1 MSRFLE
7 RLASGPPIVADGGMG
22 AVLASAVP
30 RIRCPEEANLRAPE
44 SVVDVHLGYIRA
56 GADLIE
62 TNTFGA
68 NRPKLAEHFLDED
81 FERINSE
88 GVRLAREARDV
99 SGRDVFIAGAIGPD
113 SSRAYAEQATVLE
126 GRGAD
131 LFMLETFFDLDDLE
145 AAVAAV
151 RSVSSLPIV
160 TLMSFDS
167 EGETIAGVSAHT
179 AGERLRALGVAAF
192 GANHGAGPNAALRAL
207 GDMAGDGVLAAL
219 PNVGLASMSGQRI
232 VFPHA
237 TPAYFGEF
245 AAQARALG
253 AGIIGGC
260 CGTTPAQIAA
270 IRAAVDENQTPAGPL
285 LVRERSQATRPAPSS
300 ERTQLQRMFDD
311 GTFVVSVQL
320 DPPLGANPEALIET
334 ARAVRDTNKA
344 QFVDVNDNPRAR
356 ARMSGIM
363 ASVAI
368 ERFTGVETIPHLTP
382 RDMTLTGLES
392 ILLGA
397 HAEGVRN
404 ILAVTGDPPESGDYP
419 GKHTVYD
426 VDAIGLVEL
435 LSKLNR
441 GEDWHGRAI
450 DAPTSFFPGVAVNPT
465 ADDLGL
471 EVERFHRKVAAGAR
485 FAMTQVL
492 FDLESLEA
500 FRERIGGWPI
510 PVLVG
515 VWPVRTVETLVR
527 VHNETPGM
535 VVPEHVQ
542 QRYTRAGA
550 NPREVGGEL
559 GPRADRGRAC
569 ARGRRVRHGTVPRAD
584 ERRRLSPR
592 ASARRAR
599 AGGHRRRARRVE
611 HATHDRGRHAVAAG
625 RAEACREDRGFD
637 RAARIDRGRAGVSM
651 LDVAC
656 DRRDEARDG
665 AVPVRV
671 LRQRLRRLPDTAR
684 RALQR
689 PVLRIADDR
698 DRDAGLRIDERQCE
712 RGREARYT

>member
-1 MSRFLE
+1 MTRFLE
-7 RLASGPPIVADGGMG
+7 RLGAGPPIVADGGMG
-22 AVLASAVP
+22 ALLASAVP
-30 RIRCPEEANLRAPE
+30 RLRCPEEANLRAPE
-44 SVVDVHLGYIRA
+44 AVVDVHLGYIRA
-56 GADLIE
+56 GAELIE

-68 NRPKLAEHFLDED
+68 NRAKLAEHVLDDDLEG
-81 FERINSE
+81 INAA
-88 GVRLAREARDV
+88 GVRLAREAREV
-99 SGRDVFIAGAIGPD
+99 AGRDVFIAGSIGPD
-113 SSRAYAEQATVLE
+113 PGRGYAEQAQILE
-126 GRGAD
+126 GRGVD
-131 LFMLETFFDLDDLE
+131 LFMVETFFDLDDLE
-145 AAVAAV
+145 AAIAAIGG
-151 RSVSSLPIV
+151 VSSLPV
-160 TLMSFDS
+160 VALMSFDS
-167 EGETIAGVSAHT
+167 AGETIAGVSART
-179 AGERLRALGVAAF
+179 AGERLRALELAAF
-192 GANHGAGPNAALRAL
+192 GANHGAGPAAALRAL
-207 GDMAGDGVLAAL
+207 GDMQGDGNVLAAL
-219 PNVGLASMSGQRI
+219 PNVGLASMSGQRV

-245 AAQARALG
+245 AAQARSLG

-270 IRAAVDENQTPAGPL
+270 IRSAIDENQEPAAPL
-285 LVRERSQATRPAPSS
+285 LVRERSQATRPSAAT
-300 ERTQLQRMFDD
+300 ERTELQRLFEE

-404 ILAVTGDPPESGDYP
+404 VLAVTGDPPEAGDYP

-465 ADDLGL
+465 ADDVGL

-485 FAMTQVL
+485 FAMTQIL
-492 FDLESLEA
+492 FDLESLAA
-500 FRERIGGWPI
+500 FRDRIGGWPI
-510 PVLVG
+510 PILVG
-515 VWPVRTVETLVR
+515 VWPIRTIETLIR

-542 QRYTRAGA
+542 ERYRRAGA
-550 NPREVGGEL
+550 NAREVGGEL
-559 GPRADRGRAC
+559 GHELID
-569 ARGRRVRHGTVPRAD
+569 
-584 ERRRLSPR
+584 
-592 ASARRAR
+592 
-599 AGGHRRRARRVE
+599 
-611 HATHDRGRHAVAAG
+611 
-625 RAEACREDRGFD
+625 
-637 RAARIDRGRAGVSM
+637 AAREVADGVYVMAPFRVPMNVVDFLPELQPDAQDPVDTDAVRTESRTRRTTEAGT
-651 LDVAC
+651 
-656 DRRDEARDG
+656 
-665 AVPVRV
+665 P
-671 LRQRLRRLPDTAR
+671 
-684 RALQR
+684 
-689 PVLRIADDR
+689 
-698 DRDAGLRIDERQCE
+698 
-712 RGREARYT
+712 